1 MQEYCCQIKSAET
14 PRPASTSHAYSQ
26 SHSLWMAELPDIFID
41 ISNGRVTWH
50 FSRYKSLTYIYNWF
64 TNYAVFIYTIY
75 RIYRTLFISINLSPA
90 NLSFFY
96 RTIKPAKRIECRP
109 YSYLCNV
116 AWNFRWR
123 NLNGLFDGTYVLHTA
138 VLVLF
143 SPLTTFIYVHIC
155 IYRYLVG
162 AMSLLM
168 GIGDCALL
176 AFGENNGC
184 CFVALLDMW

>member
-1 MQEYCCQIKSAET
+1 MQEYCCRIKSAET

-64 TNYAVFIYTIY
+64 TNYGVFVYTIY

-96 RTIKPAKRIECRP
+96 RTIKPAKRNTGWAGAEDIAP
-109 YSYLCNV
+109 VHVYFWNV
-116 AWNFRWR
+116 KTQKFRKK
-123 NLNGLFDGTYVLHTA
+123 NILY
-138 VLVLF
+138 
-143 SPLTTFIYVHIC
+143 
-155 IYRYLVG
+155 
-162 AMSLLM
+162 
-168 GIGDCALL
+168 
-176 AFGENNGC
+176 
-184 CFVALLDMW
+184 

>member
-1 MQEYCCQIKSAET
+1 MQEYCRRIKSAET

-64 TNYAVFIYTIY
+64 TNYGVFVYTIY

-96 RTIKPAKRIECRP
+96 RTIKPAKRI
-109 YSYLCNV
+109 CNQIILLSLQELQEVSLKV
-116 AWNFRWR
+116 A
-123 NLNGLFDGTYVLHTA
+123 
-138 VLVLF
+138 
-143 SPLTTFIYVHIC
+143 
-155 IYRYLVG
+155 
-162 AMSLLM
+162 SLELDFLM
-168 GIGDCALL
+168 ERLG
-176 AFGENNGC
+176 
-184 CFVALLDMW
+184 

>member
-1 MQEYCCQIKSAET
+1 MQEYCRRIKSAET

-64 TNYAVFIYTIY
+64 TNYGVFVYTIY

-96 RTIKPAKRIECRP
+96 RTIKPAKRRRHCKEPNFPI
-109 YSYLCNV
+109 SILCS
-116 AWNFRWR
+116 AWTRFEKQILSFTQWNAITM
-123 NLNGLFDGTYVLHTA
+123 NE
-138 VLVLF
+138 
-143 SPLTTFIYVHIC
+143 I
-155 IYRYLVG
+155 
-162 AMSLLM
+162 
-168 GIGDCALL
+168 
-176 AFGENNGC
+176 
-184 CFVALLDMW
+184 

>member
-1 MQEYCCQIKSAET
+1 MQEYCRRIKSAET

-96 RTIKPAKRIECRP
+96 RTIKPAKRKP
-109 YSYLCNV
+109 KHNNLGKFD
-116 AWNFRWR
+116 ALKLNF
-123 NLNGLFDGTYVLHTA
+123 LKKILTY
-138 VLVLF
+138 
-143 SPLTTFIYVHIC
+143 
-155 IYRYLVG
+155 
-162 AMSLLM
+162 
-168 GIGDCALL
+168 
-176 AFGENNGC
+176 
-184 CFVALLDMW
+184 